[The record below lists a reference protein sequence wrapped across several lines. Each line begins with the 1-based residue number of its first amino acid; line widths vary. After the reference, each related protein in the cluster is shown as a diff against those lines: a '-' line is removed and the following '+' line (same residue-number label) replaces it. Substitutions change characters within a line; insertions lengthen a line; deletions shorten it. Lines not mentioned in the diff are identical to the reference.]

1 MGLREWFAGL
11 RGRVIVP
18 ALRLNGVIGTVGVGD
33 RGLSLMRLERQ
44 IDALFASK
52 KAPAAVLLINS
63 PGGSAA
69 QSALIAQRIRALAEE
84 KKRPVLAFCEDV
96 AASGGY
102 WLACAAD
109 EIFADPASIVGSI
122 GVVSAGFGFTDAI
135 ARIGIERRVHT
146 AGRRKALLD
155 PFRPEREED
164 LVLLKEIQ
172 GEIHGMFK
180 DWVRQRRG
188 DRLGNDPDLFEGRV
202 WSGAR
207 GKELG
212 LVDGLGDPRTVIRA
226 RFGPKA
232 RIVTVNPARTSL
244 LRRLRGGVEAG
255 HMVGEAVALLEE
267 RAHWQRFGL

>member
-18 ALRLNGVIGTVGVGD
+18 ALRLTGVIGTVGVGD

-69 QSALIAQRIRALAEE
+69 QSALIAQRIRALADE

-122 GVVSAGFGFTDAI
+122 GVVSAGFGFTTAI
-135 ARIGIERRVHT
+135 ERLGIERRVHT

-164 LVLLKEIQ
+164 LALLKEIQ
-172 GEIHGMFK
+172 GEIHGQFK

-188 DRLGNDPDLFEGRV
+188 ARLGSDPDLFEGRV

-212 LVDGLGDPRTVIRA
+212 LVDGLGDARTVIRA

-232 RIVTVNPARTSL
+232 RLVTVNPARTSL

-255 HMVGEAVALLEE
+255 HMVADAVALLEE